1 MLKKRIKDLF
11 ILLLF
16 TIIFDGFI
24 YYNTG
29 SLSPTTIKSNIF
41 VIVVYLITGF
51 IIDIIP
57 KKKG

>member
-24 YYNTG
+24 YYKTG
-29 SLSPTTIKSNIF
+29 NLSPTTIKSNIF
-41 VIVVYLITGF
+41 VIVVYLISGF
-51 IIDIIP
+51 IIDFISR
-57 KKKG
+57 KKS

>member
-24 YYNTG
+24 YYKTG
-29 SLSPTTIKSNIF
+29 SLSPSTIKNDIF
-41 VIVVYLITGF
+41 AIGVYLITCF
-51 IIDIIP
+51 IIYVISR
-57 KKKG
+57 KKS

>member
-24 YYNTG
+24 YYKTG
-29 SLSPTTIKSNIF
+29 NLSPTTIKSNIF
-41 VIVVYLITGF
+41 VIVVYIITGF
-51 IIDIIP
+51 IIDIIS